1 VETRDSSPLPP
12 GSLRLQG
19 DAPPLA
25 LLISLGPSLRR
36 LRTRAGTE
44 GRKCLS
50 LARCLDG
57 LELES
62 CGLTTTRPHG
72 GGEEG
77 AGTGS
82 EKGFALVFGAS
93 SWTGSASDPDQTFF
107 FTLHVGPARN
117 VLSPKVL

>member
-1 VETRDSSPLPP
+1 VRGRKG
-12 GSLRLQG
+12 GSVC
-19 DAPPLA
+19 
-25 LLISLGPSLRR
+25 PSLAR
-36 LRTRAGTE
+36 
-44 GRKCLS
+44 S
-50 LARCLDG
+50 RCLDG